1 MTNQNRQFLTTL
13 ANLGIATH
21 RLDRIRDAAR
31 LHRQQLLGTSEL
43 YAVIEADDE
52 PEAAACAHCGSS
64 DHTWDDCEAYT
75 RLVAEDAAA
84 PAAVSAAVA
93 PPTQAA
99 LRDRIA
105 QAIDTAYQ
113 NYSAEGHALPASDMA
128 DAVLAELPSAGCL
141 TPEYTDGP
149 CHCPACDPA
158 AHRTDRSAVLADV
171 ERAIRTATGSCGYK
185 AEDGCDFCN
194 GVDAAL
200 DQVRRMADVGVTPP
214 PALTEKGRLRAQ
226 VQVLQQDAERD
237 QGLAKVGARCMREGH
252 QGLIESGRATVEGHR
267 FALSVALDL
276 GTGAPWDAI
285 HERVK
290 GLRRMAD
297 ETATETPTP
306 HRGDA
311 FEQWLKARRD
321 EWAPEGCQPWQ
332 ILDQTLEEYRLHA
345 DTGTPLGEHVC
356 EGKAVGD
363 CECLEQPAAGARQDG
378 TPDVQTQPA
387 TPMTAHLTTPCD
399 ACNHTLNWHSSGE
412 TGCTVLRCAC
422 ARYYHAA
429 GQGQDGNQP

>member
-1 MTNQNRQFLTTL
+1 MTNQPKPAEVEQLRATIERVRSARRRINSALIAVEPLLTTPYPDDPRWTPWTRFVGPAL
-13 ANLGIATH
+13 KELT
-21 RLDRIRDAAR
+21 DALR
-31 LHRQQLLGTSEL
+31 
-43 YAVIEADDE
+43 
-52 PEAAACAHCGSS
+52 AAP
-64 DHTWDDCEAYT
+64 T
-75 RLVAEDAAA
+75 
-84 PAAVSAAVA
+84 PAAVSAAVT
-93 PPTQAA
+93 PPTNPTHGLSVPHADALWDAIAIPGPHTPTYPEQHERVCRAVREILDELTPARDEEADQAE

-105 QAIDTAYQ
+105 EALMRW
-113 NYSAEGHALPASDMA
+113 AEGNNNPKYTSMRRPETVVQNAYSRA
-128 DAVLAELPSAGCL
+128 DAVLAVLPSSGCL

-158 AHRTDRSAVLADV
+158 AHRTDRAAVLADV
-171 ERAIRTATGSCGYK
+171 ECAIRAATGSCGYK
-185 AEDGCDFCN
+185 VEDGCDFCG

-226 VQVLQQDAERD
+226 VQVLQQDAERN
-237 QGLAKVGARCMREGH
+237 QVLAKVGARCMREGH

-267 FALSVALDL
+267 FALSVALGL
-276 GTGAPWDAI
+276 GTGATWDAI

-297 ETATETPTP
+297 ETATETQAR
-306 HRGDA
+306 RGDA

-345 DTGTPLGEHVC
+345 DTGAPLGEHVC

-378 TPDVQTQPA
+378 AKT
-387 TPMTAHLTTPCD
+387 
-399 ACNHTLNWHSSGE
+399 
-412 TGCTVLRCAC
+412 
-422 ARYYHAA
+422 
-429 GQGQDGNQP
+429 

>member
-1 MTNQNRQFLTTL
+1 MTHQTTAETAERRAKAEGAIEAL
-13 ANLGIATH
+13 RTAAEEMHVGIAVGSIPLEVRPAVESWLRRLAEQ
-21 RLDRIRDAAR
+21 RLDRSRKETA
-31 LHRQQLLGTSEL
+31 T
-43 YAVIEADDE
+43 
-52 PEAAACAHCGSS
+52 
-64 DHTWDDCEAYT
+64 
-75 RLVAEDAAA
+75 

-93 PPTQAA
+93 PPTDTTHGLSVQHADALWDAVAIPGPHTPTYPEQHERVCRAVRDILDELTPARDDAVAQTA

-105 QAIDTAYQ
+105 DKLTAAAYECDGKCGLSERECYDAHPITFSAMAGGTTHVDGSVTAI
-113 NYSAEGHALPASDMA
+113 A
-128 DAVLAELPSAGCL
+128 DAVLAELP
-141 TPEYTDGP
+141 E
-149 CHCPACDPA
+149 PA
-158 AHRTDRSAVLADV
+158 DRAAVLADV
-171 ERAIRTATGSCGYK
+171 ERAIRAATGSCGYK

-276 GTGAPWDAI
+276 GTGATWDAI

-297 ETATETPTP
+297 ETATETQPP

-345 DTGTPLGEHVC
+345 DTRTPLGEHVC
-356 EGKAVGD
+356 EAKTVGD

-378 TPDVQTQPA
+378 T
-387 TPMTAHLTTPCD
+387 
-399 ACNHTLNWHSSGE
+399 E
-412 TGCTVLRCAC
+412 T
-422 ARYYHAA
+422 
-429 GQGQDGNQP
+429 